1 MPFLDWIEERCVVAP
16 WDQIRSNLPH
26 QKKKFFL
33 LVWGFFVF
41 CLWFWS
47 LGGSQRYR
55 LALAENGAEG
65 EQELLN
71 GVNLVIQLLPLSV
84 LGGHLVMRAGL
95 ALVDGI
101 LARLEACA
109 QNAEAVERLLLEGVL
124 VLLLSHRGGAHQSRP
139 CGRRAKALTRGESV
153 EARQSRTKALSR
165 GEGVEARQSG
175 LRAGPEARPEAR
187 ARSARAHAQNQRVLG
202 GRQSGQRPRGGGG
215 RALCP
220 CAHVIHAGGTRAGAR
235 VHEGA
240 QLATAVI
247 AMRQR
252 HIGQRG
258 EGLRGSK
265 RRHFVCWIAEE
276 RCAFSSLGRK
286 FNFTLKLNAL
296 FQLWHTLKF
305 NFQLRLNSGLFDPSD
320 PIQFQS
326 KIE

>member
-1 MPFLDWIEERCVVAP
+1 MPFLHWIEERCVVAL

-26 QKKKFFL
+26 QKKSFFFWFG
-33 LVWGFFVF
+33 VFFVF

-55 LALAENGAEG
+55 LALAEDGAEG

-71 GVNLVIQLLPLSV
+71 GVNLVVQLLPLSV

-95 ALVDGI
+95 ALVDGV

-124 VLLLSHRGGAHQSRP
+124 ILLLSHRGGAHQSRP
-139 CGRRAKALTRGESV
+139 CGSRA
-153 EARQSRTKALSR
+153 KALSR
-165 GEGVEARQSG
+165 GERVKARQSRAKALPRGEGVEAGQSG
-175 LRAGPEARPEAR
+175 LRAGPEARPDPR

-202 GRQSGQRPRGGGG
+202 GRQSGQRPRGGCG
-215 RALCP
+215 RALCR
-220 CAHVIHAGGTRAGAR
+220 CASHVIHAGGTRAGAG

-240 QLATAVI
+240 QLATAVVGVC
-247 AMRQR
+247 QR

-265 RRHFVCWIAEE
+265 RRHFVW
-276 RCAFSSLGRK
+276 
-286 FNFTLKLNAL
+286 
-296 FQLWHTLKF
+296 
-305 NFQLRLNSGLFDPSD
+305 RLDS
-320 PIQFQS
+320 
-326 KIE
+326 